1 MPRRNVNR
9 PLPLAKWTDAE
20 RARGYRR
27 WVDARDGEFIQSA
40 PGRAFSI
47 VEHPRLGAQV
57 VEAGGP
63 RPTPKPVQLIDL
75 FRGPIPHL
83 GVIVRD
89 DEETGRT
96 VAYNVA
102 KAAPEPRASDRLPPL
117 PLPDYG
123 EWSVSAPEPRP
134 PLIGPVSAEFLA
146 SWVGF
151 NAGRGERFLAEFVFT
166 GEIPA
171 RRVEGRTRIWEFE
184 QAALDLHFP
193 RRGEADGWAE
203 MLRQYAKAKA
213 RPASRGSYQ
222 RHYTP
227 KYLLKPEPKT
237 RRGAR
242 DRYKPRPK

>member
-1 MPRRNVNR
+1 MPRRNLKR

-27 WVDARDGEFIQSA
+27 WAERTGREVVQCA
-40 PGRAFSI
+40 PGRVFSL

-57 VEAGGP
+57 VEAGDAP
-63 RPTPKPVQLIDL
+63 PPPKAGRTLIDL
-75 FRGPIPHL
+75 FRGPTPYL
-83 GVIVRD
+83 CIVLSN
-89 DEETGRT
+89 EPETGLVFAT
-96 VAYNVA
+96 AMPNVLP
-102 KAAPEPRASDRLPPL
+102 KPRPL
-117 PLPDYG
+117 SGELPDYG

-184 QAALDLHFP
+184 EAALSSYFP

-222 RHYTP
+222 HHYTP
-227 KYLLKPEPKT
+227 KYVLK
-237 RRGAR
+237 RRE
-242 DRYKPRPK
+242 K